1 MEELSLEVIW
11 TYPKMNRNLIGTWAD
26 CCVWMLEE
34 RNHQSGSTT
43 LDFNRI
49 EKPNIN
55 RKRVMYRQH
64 LLIWEQIDRS
74 GYGGRSRIAEDA
86 GYGMALLYLRL
97 EFNETDWDFTLTFRT
112 EIGTGVDLHF
122 EPTFELYLSPINSEN
137 YLSEATVLKPMGIEV
152 KASATEENIMKYI
165 ADAEN
170 QIHKA
175 TQNLSSNR
183 SYLIVATAFDT
194 PSMNIQNVIIR
205 NKHES

>member
-1 MEELSLEVIW
+1 MEELSLELIRN
-11 TYPKMNRNLIGTWAD
+11 YPKMNRNLIGTWAD
-26 CCVWMLEE
+26 CSVWMLEE
-34 RNHQSGSTT
+34 HHHQSGSTT
-43 LDFNRI
+43 LEFNRI

-55 RKRVMYRQH
+55 RKRVRYRQNR
-64 LLIWEQIDRS
+64 LVWESIDKN

-112 EIGTGVDLHF
+112 EIGSGVDLHF
-122 EPTFELYLSPINSEN
+122 EPTLELNLSPTHSEN
-137 YLSEATVLKPMGIEV
+137 YLAEATVLKPMGIEV
-152 KASATEENIMKYI
+152 KASATETNIINYI

-170 QIHKA
+170 QIHHA

-183 SYLIVATAFDT
+183 SYLIVATAFET
-194 PSMNIQNVIIR
+194 PSINIQNVIIR